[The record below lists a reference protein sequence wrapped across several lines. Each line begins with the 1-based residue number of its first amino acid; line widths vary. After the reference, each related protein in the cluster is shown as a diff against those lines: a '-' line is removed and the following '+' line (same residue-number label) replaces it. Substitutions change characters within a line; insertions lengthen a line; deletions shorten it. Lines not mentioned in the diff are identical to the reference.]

1 MRPTYLADTWFFV
14 AILDRFDSHHA
25 PARRVL
31 RAIGGARVLTHEAVL
46 TEVLTFFA
54 RAGARARAEAVSKV
68 RDAMQSLDV
77 RSIDRT
83 LFLRALALYETRP
96 DKQYSLVDCASMVMM
111 RDRGIAHVLTND
123 HHFRQEGFTVLSDA
137 P

>member
-1 MRPTYLADTWFFV
+1 MRRTYFADTWFFV

-25 PARRVL
+25 GATRIARAL
-31 RAIGGARVLTHEAVL
+31 KGARVVTNESVL
-46 TEVLTFFA
+46 AEVLAFFA
-54 RAGARARAEAVSKV
+54 RAGVRARGEAAAKV
-68 RDAMQSLDV
+68 RDALQSLEV
-77 RSIDRT
+77 KSVDRA
-83 LFLRALALYETRP
+83 LFLRALDLYETRS

-111 RDRGIAHVLTND
+111 RERGISHVLTND